1 MSGYESIR
9 DWAFD
14 NYDFNKY
21 DTFQKWLDAIESD
34 FDLNGRGIP
43 LRKIFDN
50 QDYIDLENEWNE
62 RKGIDVDEDLDEE
75 LDELMEDIE
84 ELDKEEKERIEE
96 EEERKE
102 ELKREKE
109 EVEEKIRKDE
119 LNIFESVV
127 ESVVETVGSVV
138 GSVVES
144 FKGIFGRF
152 RK

>member
-14 NYDFNKY
+14 NYDFNDY

-62 RKGIDVDEDLDEE
+62 RTGTVDEDLDDL
-75 LDELMEDIE
+75 LDDEI
-84 ELDKEEKERIEE
+84 IE

-102 ELKREKE
+102 ELQRQKE
-109 EVEEKIRKDE
+109 EIEEKIRKDE
-119 LNIFESVV
+119 LNIVESFV
-127 ESVVETVGSVV
+127 ESVVDVGITA
-138 GSVVES
+138 VEKVTGF
-144 FKGIFGRF
+144 FKGLFGR
-152 RK
+152 

>member
-21 DTFQKWLDAIESD
+21 DNFQKWLDAIESD

-75 LDELMEDIE
+75 LEEIELE
-84 ELDKEEKERIEE
+84 ELIQREKERIEE
-96 EEERKE
+96 EEERKK

-127 ESVVETVGSVV
+127 ESIVDVGVTAVEKVSG
-138 GSVVES
+138 
-144 FKGIFGRF
+144 FIKGLFGR
-152 RK
+152 

>member
-14 NYDFNKY
+14 TYDFNKY
-21 DTFQKWLDAIESD
+21 NNFQDWLDAIESD

-43 LRKIFDN
+43 LRKIFDI
-50 QDYIDLENEWNE
+50 QDFIDLENEFNL
-62 RKGIDVDEDLDEE
+62 RKGIDEE
-75 LDELMEDIE
+75 ERLRE
-84 ELDKEEKERIEE
+84 EEEEEERRIE

-119 LNIFESVV
+119 LNI
-127 ESVVETVGSVV
+127 
-138 GSVVES
+138 VES
-144 FKGIFGRF
+144 FVESIVDVGVTAVEKVTGFIKGLFGR
-152 RK
+152 

>member
-43 LRKIFDN
+43 LRKIFDI
-50 QDYIDLENEWNE
+50 QDFIDLENEFNL
-62 RKGIDVDEDLDEE
+62 RKGIDEE
-75 LDELMEDIE
+75 ERLRE
-84 ELDKEEKERIEE
+84 EEEEEERRIE

-119 LNIFESVV
+119 LNIFESIV
-127 ESVVETVGSVV
+127 ESVVETVESAV

-144 FKGIFGRF
+144 IKGIFGRF
-152 RK
+152 RRW

>member
-21 DTFQKWLDAIESD
+21 DNFQKWLDAIESD

-62 RKGIDVDEDLDEE
+62 RKGIEVEEDVDEELEEIELEE
-75 LDELMEDIE
+75 LIQR
-84 ELDKEEKERIEE
+84 EKERIEE
-96 EEERKE
+96 EEERKK

-109 EVEEKIRKDE
+109 EVEEKIKKDE

-144 FKGIFGRF
+144 VKGIFGRF
-152 RK
+152 RR

>member
-21 DTFQKWLDAIESD
+21 DTFQKWLDSIESD

-43 LRKIFDN
+43 LRKIFDI
-50 QDYIDLENEWNE
+50 QDFIDLENEFNL

-84 ELDKEEKERIEE
+84 ELEKEEKEKIEE

-109 EVEEKIRKDE
+109 EIEEKIRKDE
-119 LNIFESVV
+119 LNI
-127 ESVVETVGSVV
+127 
-138 GSVVES
+138 VES
-144 FKGIFGRF
+144 FVESIVDVGVTAVEKVTGFFKGLLGRW
-152 RK
+152 

>member
-9 DWAFD
+9 DWAFV

-21 DTFQKWLDAIESD
+21 DNFQKWLDAIESD

-75 LDELMEDIE
+75 LEEIELE
-84 ELDKEEKERIEE
+84 ELIQREKERIEE
-96 EEERKE
+96 EEERKK

-109 EVEEKIRKDE
+109 EVEEKIKKDE

-144 FKGIFGRF
+144 VKGIFGRF
-152 RK
+152 RR

>member
-14 NYDFNKY
+14 NYDFNDY

-62 RKGIDVDEDLDEE
+62 RKGIEE
-75 LDELMEDIE
+75 LEEEELEEIE
-84 ELDKEEKERIEE
+84 ELEELEKEEKE
-96 EEERKE
+96 KV
-102 ELKREKE
+102 E
-109 EVEEKIRKDE
+109 EVEEENIIEEFVREKIVE
-119 LNIFESVV
+119 PVV
-127 ESVVETVGSVV
+127 KTVNRIRG
-138 GSVVES
+138 
-144 FKGIFGRF
+144 FFGL
-152 RK
+152 

>member
-21 DTFQKWLDAIESD
+21 DTFQSWLDAIESD

-43 LRKIFDN
+43 LRKIFDI
-50 QDYIDLENEWNE
+50 QDFIDLENEFNE
-62 RKGIDVDEDLDEE
+62 RKGIKVDEDLDEE

-109 EVEEKIRKDE
+109 EIEEKIRKDE
-119 LNIFESVV
+119 LNI
-127 ESVVETVGSVV
+127 
-138 GSVVES
+138 VES
-144 FKGIFGRF
+144 FVESIVDVGVTAVEKVTGFFKGLFGR
-152 RK
+152 

>member
-1 MSGYESIR
+1 MSGYESVR

-21 DTFQKWLDAIESD
+21 DTFQKWLDVIESD

-43 LRKIFDN
+43 LRKIFDI
-50 QDYIDLENEWNE
+50 QDFIDLENEFNL
-62 RKGIDVDEDLDEE
+62 RKGEDEE
-75 LDELMEDIE
+75 ERLRE
-84 ELDKEEKERIEE
+84 EEEEEERRIEE
-96 EEERKE
+96 EER
-102 ELKREKE
+102 KE

-119 LNIFESVV
+119 LNIFESIV
-127 ESVVETVGSVV
+127 ESVVETVGSAV

-144 FKGIFGRF
+144 VKRIFGRF

>member
-21 DTFQKWLDAIESD
+21 DTFQKWLDSIESD

-43 LRKIFDN
+43 LRKIFDI
-50 QDYIDLENEWNE
+50 QDFIDLENEFNL

-109 EVEEKIRKDE
+109 EIEEKIRKDE
-119 LNIFESVV
+119 LNI
-127 ESVVETVGSVV
+127 
-138 GSVVES
+138 VES
-144 FKGIFGRF
+144 FVESIVDVGVTAVEKVTGFFKGLFGR
-152 RK
+152 

>member
-14 NYDFNKY
+14 NYDFNDY

-62 RKGIDVDEDLDEE
+62 RKGIEE
-75 LDELMEDIE
+75 LEEEEIIEEEEIE
-84 ELDKEEKERIEE
+84 ELEELEKEEKE
-96 EEERKE
+96 KV
-102 ELKREKE
+102 E
-109 EVEEKIRKDE
+109 EVEEENIIEEFVREKIVE
-119 LNIFESVV
+119 PVV
-127 ESVVETVGSVV
+127 KTVNRIRG
-138 GSVVES
+138 
-144 FKGIFGRF
+144 FFGL
-152 RK
+152 

>member
-62 RKGIDVDEDLDEE
+62 RKGIDVDEDLDEQLEEIE
-75 LDELMEDIE
+75 LE
-84 ELDKEEKERIEE
+84 ELIQREKERIEE
-96 EEERKE
+96 EEERKK

-109 EVEEKIRKDE
+109 EVEEKIKKDE

-144 FKGIFGRF
+144 VKGIFGRF
-152 RK
+152 RR